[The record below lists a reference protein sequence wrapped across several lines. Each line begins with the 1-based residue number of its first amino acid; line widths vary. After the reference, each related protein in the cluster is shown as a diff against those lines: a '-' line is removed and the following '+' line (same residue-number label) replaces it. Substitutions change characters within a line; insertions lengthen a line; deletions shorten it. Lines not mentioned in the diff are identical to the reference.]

1 MRIVVVVRTI
11 VHRYSSMSS
20 YIAAKHK
27 KANALTINY
36 DSLRYESVLQH
47 KLVSQQCQYASM
59 PAATV
64 AMPS

>member
-47 KLVSQQCQYASM
+47 VTTKID
-59 PAATV
+59 
-64 AMPS
+64 